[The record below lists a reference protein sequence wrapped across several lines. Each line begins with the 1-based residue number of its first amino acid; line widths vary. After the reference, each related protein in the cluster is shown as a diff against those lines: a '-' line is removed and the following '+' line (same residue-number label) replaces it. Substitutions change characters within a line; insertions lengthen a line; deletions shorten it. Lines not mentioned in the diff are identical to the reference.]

1 MSNREFDQRT
11 IIAMSSQSNKVLSA
25 QIQQVAES
33 YWLRLVELWPEATTL
48 TNIQQTELRT
58 ILGLSDYIADQL
70 CRNPEWIPQLFNGL
84 LDEVVR
90 ADFGKELDQIL
101 TALTTEDQ
109 VKSALRLFRNKQMVR
124 LAWRD
129 FANYAKLEDSLVDL
143 SALAEALVI
152 AARDWLYRD
161 TCQQLGT
168 PTDSEGKPQPL
179 LILGMGKLGGRELN
193 FSSDIDLIFTFPE
206 HGETVG
212 GRRAIANQQFF
223 IRMGQKLVNLLDQ
236 VTADGFV
243 FRVDMRLR
251 PYGESGPLVV
261 SFAGLEDYY
270 QEQGRDWERYAMVK
284 ARVLG
289 PWTAYC
295 DELHGLLRP
304 FVYRRYIDFSAIE
317 SLRKM
322 KQMIAQ
328 EVRRRQLTDNIKLGA
343 GGIREVEFV
352 VQSFQLIRGGRE
364 PSLRQQ
370 SLFGAIDILYSLGQ
384 LEYLA
389 VDELK
394 HAYILLRRVENLL
407 QAIDDKQTQT
417 LPNNSLDWER
427 LCYSMGLTNETD
439 LRTHIEAAMAKIHG
453 HFNATVGGSDSHEH
467 SDHWTSL
474 FWNIQQDDHADNL
487 LQEQQIEDPELWP
500 LLSDWRNTVSKRSI
514 GPRGRETL
522 DRLMPKLLEELTVQ
536 TKPSLAFKPVSKV
549 LDKILTRTTYLE
561 LLCENPGARQQ
572 LVSLCCASPW
582 IAKELANFPMLLDEL
597 IDPAQLYD
605 ITSIDDYPSELRQY
619 LLRVPEDDM
628 EQQMEALRQ
637 FKLSQQLKIAA
648 ADVTG
653 VLPVMQVSDHL
664 TYLAEAIIEQVVLH
678 AWHQIAAR
686 HGVPQGTS
694 PNEMGFA
701 VIGYGKLGGIELG
714 YGSDLDL
721 VFLHGNNI
729 AGTTDGERPIDNSHF
744 YLKLAQRIVHL
755 FATRT
760 TSGELYEVDMRL
772 RPSGSSGLLV
782 SEIERFGEYQMQ
794 DAWTWEHQ
802 ALVRSRFVFGDHE
815 LAHRFSLLRAQVLQI
830 QRDKNELATAVRDMR
845 IKMRD
850 HLLQASAGM
859 FNLKQS
865 EGGIADIEFIAQFMV
880 LAYAH
885 QYQELTIWSD
895 NVRIFEVLAD
905 LDLMPV
911 MQAQHL
917 TQTYCWLRDHNHEL
931 TLQQMGS
938 QIDND
943 LVKNRTDTVI
953 DIYRYILEMK
963 Y

>member
-1 MSNREFDQRT
+1 MQN
-11 IIAMSSQSNKVLSA
+11 QSNKVLSA
-25 QIQQVAES
+25 ALVETADR
-33 YWLRLVELWPEATTL
+33 YWLRLCEVWPEAKTAL
-48 TNIQQTELRT
+48 TAEQQQELK
-58 ILGLSDYIADQL
+58 LVFGLSDFIAEQL
-70 CRNPEWIPQLFNGL
+70 CRHPEWIPQLFNGL
-84 LDEVVR
+84 LVEVAR
-90 ADFGKELDQIL
+90 SQFDIELHDL
-101 TALTTEDQ
+101 LEDITQ
-109 VKSALRLFRNKQMVR
+109 EEQAKSVLRRYRNLQMVR

-129 FANYAKLEDSLVDL
+129 FLNYAAVEASLLDL
-143 SALAEALVI
+143 SSLAEALVI
-152 AARDWLYRD
+152 AGRDWVYQD
-161 TCQQLGT
+161 MCKQFGT
-168 PTDSEGKPQPL
+168 PSSAEGKPQPL

-212 GRRAIANQQFF
+212 GRRTQANQQFF
-223 IRMGQKLVNLLDQ
+223 IKMGQRLVNILDQ
-236 VTADGFV
+236 VTVDGFV

-261 SFAGLEDYY
+261 SFSGLEDYY

-289 PWTAYC
+289 PWSGYC
-295 DELHGLLRP
+295 DELHDLLRP

-322 KQMIAQ
+322 KQLIAQ

-364 PSLRQQ
+364 PALRQQ
-370 SLFGAIDILYSLGQ
+370 SLFGAIDTLYSLGQ

-394 HAYILLRRVENLL
+394 HSYILLRRVENLL

-417 LPNNSLDWER
+417 LPNNDLDWQR
-427 LCYSMGLTNETD
+427 LCVPLD
-439 LRTHIEAAMAKIHG
+439 LADEAQLRQQIAAAMSTIHG
-453 HFNATVGGSDSHEH
+453 HFNATVGGNDNQDYN
-467 SDHWTSL
+467 DHWSSL
-474 FWNIQQDDHADNL
+474 FWNIQQDDDAATL
-487 LQEQQIEDPELWP
+487 LQEQQIEDEALWP
-500 LLSDWRNTVSKRSI
+500 MLSDWRQTVSKRSI

-522 DRLMPKLLEELTVQ
+522 DKLMPKLLEELFNQST
-536 TKPSLAFKPVSKV
+536 PSLAFKPVSNV

-582 IAKELANFPMLLDEL
+582 IARELANFPMLLDEL
-597 IDPAQLYD
+597 IDPSQLYD

-664 TYLAEAIIEQVVLH
+664 TFLAEAIIEQVVLQ
-678 AWHQIAAR
+678 AWHQVAAR
-686 HGVPQGTS
+686 HGVPEGTTPS
-694 PNEMGFA
+694 NMGFA

-721 VFLHGNNI
+721 VFLHGHSG
-729 AGTTDGERPIDNSHF
+729 AGSTNGERPIDNSHF

-772 RPSGSSGLLV
+772 RPSGASGLLV
-782 SEIERFGEYQMQ
+782 SEIEQFGQYQLTE
-794 DAWTWEHQ
+794 AWTWEHQ
-802 ALVRSRFVFGDHE
+802 ALVRARFVFGDNALAARFSEVRGQILQLERDQTE
-815 LAHRFSLLRAQVLQI
+815 LA
-830 QRDKNELATAVRDMR
+830 KAVREMR
-845 IKMRD
+845 TKMRD
-850 HLLQASAGM
+850 HLLHPEPGL
-859 FNLKQS
+859 FDLKQS
-865 EGGIADIEFIAQFMV
+865 AGGIADIEFIAQYLV

-885 QYQELTIWSD
+885 QHQDLTIWSD

-905 LDLMPV
+905 LELIPV
-911 MQAQHL
+911 MHAQHL
-917 TQTYCWLRDHNHEL
+917 TQTYCWLRDENHEL
-931 TLQQMGS
+931 TLQQLPGKLPHDVVE
-938 QIDND
+938 Q
-943 LVKNRTDTVI
+943 KTDAVI
-953 DIYRYILEMK
+953 EIYNEILSV
-963 Y
+963 

>member
-1 MSNREFDQRT
+1 MP
-11 IIAMSSQSNKVLSA
+11 SQSNKALSA
-25 QIQQVAES
+25 DIQHKAES
-33 YWLRLVELWPEATTL
+33 YWSSLKIQAPEITSLPPEQQLEL
-48 TNIQQTELRT
+48 QQM
-58 ILGLSDYIADQL
+58 LGLSDYIAEQL
-70 CRNPEWIPQLFNGL
+70 CRHPQWITELFDGL
-84 LDEVVR
+84 LDEVNR
-90 ADFGKELDQIL
+90 SDFDQELHQLLADVTSEES
-101 TALTTEDQ
+101 A
-109 VKSALRLFRNKQMVR
+109 KSVLRQYRNKQMVR

-129 FANYAKLEDSLVDL
+129 FGNYAKLEDSLVDL
-143 SALAEALVI
+143 SSLAEALVI
-152 AARDWLYRD
+152 SARDWVYQD
-161 TCQQLGT
+161 MCKQLGT
-168 PTDSEGKPQPL
+168 PQDANGNAQPL

-206 HGETVG
+206 HGETHG
-212 GRRAIANQQFF
+212 GRRSLDNQQFF

-236 VTADGFV
+236 VTVDGFV

-261 SFAGLEDYY
+261 SFSGLEDYY

-289 PWTAYC
+289 PWTTYC
-295 DELHGLLRP
+295 DELHDLLRP

-364 PSLRQQ
+364 PALRQQ
-370 SLFGAIDILYSLGQ
+370 SLFGAIDTLYSLGQ
-384 LEYLA
+384 LEYWA

-394 HAYILLRRVENLL
+394 ESYILLRRVENLL
-407 QAIDDKQTQT
+407 QAIGDKQTQT
-417 LPNNSLDWER
+417 LPDNALDWQR
-427 LCYSMGLTNETD
+427 LCHSMGLADETE
-439 LRTHIEAAMAKIHG
+439 LRGQIEAAMTKIHS
-453 HFNATVGGSDSHEH
+453 HFNATVGGSDAQEQ
-467 SDHWTSL
+467 SDDWTSL
-474 FWNIQQDDHADNL
+474 FWNIQHDDHADTL
-487 LQEQQIEDPELWP
+487 LQEHQIEDPELWP
-500 LLSDWRNTVSKRSI
+500 LLSHWRDTVSKRSI

-522 DRLMPKLLEELTVQ
+522 DKLMPKLLDELMGQ
-536 TKPSLAFKPVSKV
+536 AKPSAAFSSVSNV

-605 ITSIDDYPSELRQY
+605 ITSVDDYPSELRQY

-648 ADVTG
+648 ADITG

-664 TYLAEAIIEQVVLH
+664 SLLAEAIIEQVVVQ
-678 AWHQIAAR
+678 AWHQISVR
-686 HGVPQGTS
+686 HGVPEGTS
-694 PNEMGFA
+694 PSQMGFA

-721 VFLHGNNI
+721 VFLHGNKS
-729 AGTTDGERPIDNSHF
+729 AGQTDGDRPIDNSHF

-772 RPSGSSGLLV
+772 RPSGASGLLV
-782 SEIERFGEYQMQ
+782 SEIERFGEYQTQ
-794 DAWTWEHQ
+794 EAWTWEHQ

-815 LAHRFSLLRAQVLQI
+815 LAHRFSEIRAAVLQT
-830 QRDKNELATAVRDMR
+830 QRDKVELAKSVREMR

-850 HLLQASAGM
+850 HLLQVSEGI
-859 FNLKQS
+859 FDLKQS
-865 EGGIADIEFIAQFMV
+865 PGGIADIEFLAQFMV
-880 LAYAH
+880 LAYSHEYEA
-885 QYQELTIWSD
+885 LTVWSD
-895 NVRIFEVLAD
+895 NVRIFEVLAE
-905 LDLMPV
+905 LELLPV

-917 TQTYCWLRDHNHEL
+917 TQSYIWLRDENHEL
-931 TLQQMGS
+931 TLQQLPGKV
-938 QIDND
+938 DAD
-943 LVKNRTDTVI
+943 LVKDKVDTVI
-953 DIYRYILEMK
+953 DIYKYILEN
-963 Y
+963 